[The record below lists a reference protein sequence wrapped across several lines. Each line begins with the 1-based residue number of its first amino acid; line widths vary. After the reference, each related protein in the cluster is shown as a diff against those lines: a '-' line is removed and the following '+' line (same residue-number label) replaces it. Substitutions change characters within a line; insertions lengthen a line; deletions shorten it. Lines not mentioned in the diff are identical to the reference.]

1 MICVGSARL
10 SQAVKRQKI
19 LEILKEFIRRN
30 LRGAS
35 QVNVTFCLFS
45 KKKSNTAENC
55 ARACLT
61 FRGGFFSGS
70 KSPRKKYIS
79 YSRSTTF
86 GFPFFSER
94 VIHLWGACTW
104 KMLLHEC
111 SHIYKSGGTSQ
122 KTLVAACPPPPL
134 TKPHGI
140 YNCVST
146 LTKKQ
151 KNDLL
156 AELLFCVACDHCSR
170 YCRMPSHRVVEQT
183 LHSACF

>member
-10 SQAVKRQKI
+10 SQDIGNTERIYPSKSPRSISGKRDI
-19 LEILKEFIRRN
+19 LF
-30 LRGAS
+30 
-35 QVNVTFCLFS
+35 VF

>member
-19 LEILKEFIRRN
+19 LEVLKEFIRRN

-45 KKKSNTAENC
+45 KKKKSNTAENC

-122 KTLVAACPPPPL
+122 KTLVAACPPPSNQTTRHL
-134 TKPHGI
+134 QLCQHTNKK
-140 YNCVST
+140 
-146 LTKKQ
+146 TKK
-151 KNDLL
+151 
-156 AELLFCVACDHCSR
+156 R
-170 YCRMPSHRVVEQT
+170 PS
-183 LHSACF
+183 C